1 TARSPRCPQHHRK
14 DADMKKRYTVVE
26 NAGYERECDVHTAE
40 SYGAAI
46 KWRDEY
52 YETDEIESLHVEIA
66 CELPDGTRTYE
77 F

>member
-1 TARSPRCPQHHRK
+1 
-14 DADMKKRYTVVE
+14 MKKRYTVVE
-26 NAGYERECDVHTAE
+26 SAGYERECDVHTAE

-52 YETDEIESLHVEIA
+52 YEADEIESLHVEIA
-66 CELPDGTRTYE
+66 CVLPDGTRTYE